1 MSETIIIQSLKEAY
15 FFIKEIKSV
24 QKKIIAFSPDIR
36 LILEKNNYKNIYPKL
51 NTNFKNDN
59 ITKNLIY
66 YHSSLEK
73 NLKDSKLI
81 FDHVE
86 ETFINIFFS
95 TLSSIEYI
103 KLLIQNNENIG
114 PWSIFVKGK
123 LIQIKNY
130 DRLIELIIKNQIMLK
145 EGIFL
150 ERRPISYKYNKI
162 FDYLYYLINKII
174 IRKVKKK

>member
-66 YHSSLEK
+66 YHSIL
-73 NLKDSKLI
+73 
-81 FDHVE
+81 
-86 ETFINIFFS
+86 
-95 TLSSIEYI
+95 
-103 KLLIQNNENIG
+103 
-114 PWSIFVKGK
+114 
-123 LIQIKNY
+123 
-130 DRLIELIIKNQIMLK
+130 
-145 EGIFL
+145 
-150 ERRPISYKYNKI
+150 
-162 FDYLYYLINKII
+162 
-174 IRKVKKK
+174 